1 MYYNFPSLV
10 NTIESFFDELE
21 YVEIFDV
28 SSEINLLDNEEKLK
42 DLNYEKENFE
52 RDLSKDEV
60 DNLLINIQGDYA
72 DIINN
77 IFNNKTEEIKEIF
90 SKKIEEKILNE
101 KLKIEKNCK
110 FLRDFFGNMY
120 DDEIKTWTEFSK
132 NLSKW
137 QTTIK
142 SFGLITTKIS

>member
-1 MYYNFPSLV
+1 M
-10 NTIESFFDELE
+10 
-21 YVEIFDV
+21 
-28 SSEINLLDNEEKLK
+28 
-42 DLNYEKENFE
+42 
-52 RDLSKDEV
+52 SKDEV

-77 IFNNKTEEIKEIF
+77 IFNNKTEEIKKIF

>member
-1 MYYNFPSLV
+1 MYNNFPSLV

-72 DIINN
+72 DIIN

-90 SKKIEEKILNE
+90 SKIEEKILNE
-101 KLKIEKNCK
+101 N
-110 FLRDFFGNMY
+110 
-120 DDEIKTWTEFSK
+120 
-132 NLSKW
+132 
-137 QTTIK
+137 
-142 SFGLITTKIS
+142 

>member
-28 SSEINLLDNEEKLK
+28 SSEINFLDNEEKLK

-77 IFNNKTEEIKEIF
+77 IFNNKTEEIKKIF
-90 SKKIEEKILNE
+90 SKKIEEK
-101 KLKIEKNCK
+101 
-110 FLRDFFGNMY
+110 F
-120 DDEIKTWTEFSK
+120 
-132 NLSKW
+132 
-137 QTTIK
+137 
-142 SFGLITTKIS
+142 